1 MPRLRGVSGAS
12 RRRRGLRGGREGP
25 GSEKEA
31 SPSVISLYPSM
42 DSFGQP
48 RPEDN
53 QSVVSRMQKKYWK
66 TKQVFLKATGKKED
80 EHVVA
85 SDAELD
91 AKLEVFHS
99 IQETC
104 TELLKIVEK
113 YQLRLNAISEEE
125 NELGLFLKF
134 QGERDATQAGRMMD
148 ATGKALCSSA
158 KQRLALC
165 TPLSRLKQEVATFSQ
180 RAVSDTL
187 MTINRMEQ
195 ARTEYRGALLWMKD
209 VSQELD
215 PDTLKQMEKFRKVQ
229 IQVRNSKASFDK
241 LKMDVCQKVDLL
253 GASRCNMLS
262 HSLTTYQRTLLGF
275 WEKTARMMSQIHEA
289 CIGFHPYDFV
299 AFKRLQDTSSKLTED
314 HKEEQIEG
322 NFLTKNLNK
331 LVLSNEEA
339 NFGNEPATTDQ
350 KEEHLPSREFG
361 ASQISNSEN
370 VTKDLPVD
378 SLEGEDFEKEFSF
391 LNNLLSPGSSS
402 ASEFTQ
408 ECPTA
413 CGSPSA
419 SLTSQEAGVAPEPLA
434 HSSQFLPSQLFD
446 LGFHAAGAFNSWVSQ
461 EGSELPLSHTEDQPV
476 PSQSPKKSTRSPNN
490 GNQDM
495 SAWFSLFADLDPLS
509 NPDAIGHSDDE
520 LLNA

>member
-1 MPRLRGVSGAS
+1 MNP
-12 RRRRGLRGGREGP
+12 
-25 GSEKEA
+25 
-31 SPSVISLYPSM
+31 PSTSKCHSM

-66 TKQVFLKATGKKED
+66 TKQVFIKATGKKED

-113 YQLRLNAISEEE
+113 YQLRLNVISEEE

-134 QGERDATQAGRMMD
+134 QAERDMTQAGKMMD

-158 KQRLALC
+158 KQRLALY

-275 WEKTARMMSQIHEA
+275 WEKTARLMSQIHGA
-289 CIGFHPYDFV
+289 CTGFLPYDFV
-299 AFKRLQDTSSKLTED
+299 ALKQLQDTPSKLTED
-314 HKEEQIEG
+314 HKEQIES
-322 NFLTKNLNK
+322 NSLTENLNK
-331 LVLSNEEA
+331 LVLSDEEVSL
-339 NFGNEPATTDQ
+339 GNEPAAEDH
-350 KEEHLPSREFG
+350 KERHFQIREFG
-361 ASQISNSEN
+361 APQFSNSEN
-370 VTKDLPVD
+370 VAKDLPID
-378 SLEGEDFEKEFSF
+378 SLEDDFEKEFSF

-402 ASEFTQ
+402 TGEFTQ
-408 ECPTA
+408 ECQTA
-413 CGSPSA
+413 FGSPGTSFM
-419 SLTSQEAGVAPEPLA
+419 SQEPAVGSEPLA
-434 HSSQFLPSQLFD
+434 HSSGFLPSQLFD
-446 LGFHAAGAFNSWVSQ
+446 LGLHAAGAFNSWASQ
-461 EGSELPLSHTEDQPV
+461 GGLEVPLPHTDDQPV
-476 PSQSPKKSTRSPNN
+476 PSQSTKKLTKSPNN

-495 SAWFSLFADLDPLS
+495 SAWFNLFADLDPLS

>member
-1 MPRLRGVSGAS
+1 
-12 RRRRGLRGGREGP
+12 
-25 GSEKEA
+25 
-31 SPSVISLYPSM
+31 M

-53 QSVVSRMQKKYWK
+53 QSVVSRMQRKYWK
-66 TKQVFLKATGKKED
+66 TKQVFIKATGKKED

-113 YQLRLNAISEEE
+113 YQLRLNVISEEE

-134 QGERDATQAGRMMD
+134 QAERDATQAGKMMD

-165 TPLSRLKQEVATFSQ
+165 IPLSRLKQEVATFSK

-187 MTINRMEQ
+187 VTINRMEQ

-215 PDTLKQMEKFRKVQ
+215 PETLKQMEKFRKVQ

-275 WEKTARMMSQIHEA
+275 WEKTAGMMSQIDGA
-289 CIGFHPYDFV
+289 CIGFHPYGYV
-299 AFKRLQDTSSKLTED
+299 ALKQLQDTSSKVTED
-314 HKEEQIEG
+314 HKEEQVE
-322 NFLTKNLNK
+322 NSFLTENLNK
-331 LVLSNEEA
+331 LVLPDEEISLES
-339 NFGNEPATTDQ
+339 EPVEEN
-350 KEEHLPSREFG
+350 KERGFG
-361 ASQISNSEN
+361 APQFSNSEN
-370 VTKDLPVD
+370 AAKDLHID
-378 SLEGEDFEKEFSF
+378 SLEEDFEKEFSF
-391 LNNLLSPGSSS
+391 LNTLISPGSSS
-402 ASEFTQ
+402 NSELTQ
-408 ECPTA
+408 ECQTA
-413 CGSPSA
+413 FGSPNA
-419 SLTSQEAGVAPEPLA
+419 SLKEPSVGSESLA
-434 HSSQFLPSQLFD
+434 HSSGFLPSQLFE
-446 LGFHAAGAFNSWVSQ
+446 LGLHAPGAFNSWASR
-461 EGSELPLSHTEDQPV
+461 GGTDLPLSHIDNPPV
-476 PSQSPKKSTRSPNN
+476 PSQSPKKLTRSVNN

-495 SAWFSLFADLDPLS
+495 SAWFNLFADLDPLS
-509 NPDAIGHSDDE
+509 NPDAIGHADDE

>member
-1 MPRLRGVSGAS
+1 
-12 RRRRGLRGGREGP
+12 
-25 GSEKEA
+25 
-31 SPSVISLYPSM
+31 M
-42 DSFGQP
+42 DPFGQP
-48 RPEDN
+48 KPEDN

-66 TKQVFLKATGKKED
+66 TRQVFIKATGKKED

-104 TELLKIVEK
+104 SELLKIVEK
-113 YQLRLNAISEEE
+113 YQLRLNVISDEED
-125 NELGLFLKF
+125 ELGLFLKC
-134 QGERDATQAGRMMD
+134 QAERDTTQAGRMMD
-148 ATGKALCSSA
+148 ATGRALCSSA
-158 KQRLALC
+158 KQRLALY

-187 MTINRMEQ
+187 MTINRMEH

-275 WEKTARMMSQIHEA
+275 WEKTAQVMSEIQGA

-299 AFKRLQDTSSKLTED
+299 ALKNLQDTSSKLTED
-314 HKEEQIEG
+314 HKEDQRE
-322 NFLTKNLNK
+322 NNSLTEDFNK
-331 LVLSNEEA
+331 LILSGEEVSLRS
-339 NFGNEPATTDQ
+339 ESATAYH
-350 KEEHLPSREFG
+350 KEKDFQIREFG
-361 ASQISNSEN
+361 EPQFSNSEKN

-378 SLEGEDFEKEFSF
+378 SLEDDFEKEFSF
-391 LNNLLSPGSSS
+391 LNNLLSLGSTCT
-402 ASEFTQ
+402 SEFTQ
-408 ECPTA
+408 ECQTA
-413 CGSPSA
+413 FGSPSA
-419 SLTSQEAGVAPEPLA
+419 SLTSQEPSVGSAPLV
-434 HSSQFLPSQLFD
+434 HSAQFLPSHLFD
-446 LGFHAAGAFNSWVSQ
+446 LGLHAAGAINSWTSKGGL
-461 EGSELPLSHTEDQPV
+461 EPPLSHVDNQPV
-476 PSQSPKKSTRSPNN
+476 PSQSPKKLTKSPDN
-490 GNQDM
+490 GNQGM
-495 SAWFSLFADLDPLS
+495 SAWFNLFADLDPLS
-509 NPDAIGHSDDE
+509 NPDAIGHPDDE

>member
-1 MPRLRGVSGAS
+1 MN
-12 RRRRGLRGGREGP
+12 
-25 GSEKEA
+25 
-31 SPSVISLYPSM
+31 PSSTSKCHSM

-66 TKQVFLKATGKKED
+66 TKQVFIKATGKKED

-113 YQLRLNAISEEE
+113 YQLRLNVISEEE

-134 QGERDATQAGRMMD
+134 QAERDTTQAGKMMD

-158 KQRLALC
+158 KQRLALY
-165 TPLSRLKQEVATFSQ
+165 TPLSRLKQEVETFSQ

-275 WEKTARMMSQIHEA
+275 WEKTARLMSQIHGA
-289 CIGFHPYDFV
+289 CTGFHPYDFV
-299 AFKRLQDTSSKLTED
+299 ALKQLQDTPSKLTGD
-314 HKEEQIEG
+314 HKEQIE
-322 NFLTKNLNK
+322 NNSLTENLNK
-331 LVLSNEEA
+331 LVLSDEEVSL
-339 NFGNEPATTDQ
+339 GNEPAAEDH
-350 KEEHLPSREFG
+350 KEKHFQMREFG
-361 ASQISNSEN
+361 APQFSNSEN
-370 VTKDLPVD
+370 VAKDLPID
-378 SLEGEDFEKEFSF
+378 SLEDDFEKEFSF
-391 LNNLLSPGSSS
+391 LNNLLSPGSSGTG
-402 ASEFTQ
+402 EFTQ
-408 ECPTA
+408 ECQTA
-413 CGSPSA
+413 FGSPGA
-419 SLTSQEAGVAPEPLA
+419 SFMLREPAVGSQPLA
-434 HSSQFLPSQLFD
+434 HSPRFLPSQLFD
-446 LGFHAAGAFNSWVSQ
+446 LGLHAAGAFNSWALQGGLEV
-461 EGSELPLSHTEDQPV
+461 PLSHTDNQPV
-476 PSQSPKKSTRSPNN
+476 PSQSPKKLTKSLNN

-495 SAWFSLFADLDPLS
+495 SAWFNLFADLDPLS

>member
-1 MPRLRGVSGAS
+1 
-12 RRRRGLRGGREGP
+12 
-25 GSEKEA
+25 
-31 SPSVISLYPSM
+31 M

-48 RPEDN
+48 RPEDS

-66 TKQVFLKATGKKED
+66 TKQVFIKATGKKED

-91 AKLEVFHS
+91 AKLEVFHT

-113 YQLRLNAISEEE
+113 YQLRLNVISEEE
-125 NELGLFLKF
+125 NELGLFLKC
-134 QGERDATQAGRMMD
+134 QAERDASQAGKMMD

-165 TPLSRLKQEVATFSQ
+165 SPLSRLKQEVATFCQ

-229 IQVRNSKASFDK
+229 IQVRNSKGSFDK
-241 LKMDVCQKVDLL
+241 LKKDVCQKVDLL

-262 HSLTTYQRTLLGF
+262 HSLATYQ
-275 WEKTARMMSQIHEA
+275 Q
-289 CIGFHPYDFV
+289 
-299 AFKRLQDTSSKLTED
+299 LQDTPSKLTED
-314 HKEEQIEG
+314 NKEQIEG
-322 NFLTKNLNK
+322 TFLTENLNK
-331 LVLSNEEA
+331 VVLSGDEV
-339 NFGNEPATTDQ
+339 NFKDEPVVKA
-350 KEEHLPSREFG
+350 LS
-361 ASQISNSEN
+361 A
-370 VTKDLPVD
+370 D
-378 SLEGEDFEKEFSF
+378 SLEEDFEKEFSF
-391 LNNLLSPGSSS
+391 LNSLLTLGSSS
-402 ASEFTQ
+402 TSEFVQ
-408 ECPTA
+408 EFQTS
-413 CGSPSA
+413 CGSPTA
-419 SLTSQEAGVAPEPLA
+419 SFTSQEASAGSEPLA
-434 HSSQFLPSQLFD
+434 RSSQFFPSQLFD
-446 LGFHAAGAFNSWVSQ
+446 LGLHAAGALNSWIPQ
-461 EGSELPLSHTEDQPV
+461 KGSEHTDNMPV
-476 PSQSPKKSTRSPNN
+476 PLKSPKNLTKSPNT

-495 SAWFSLFADLDPLS
+495 SAWFNLFADLDPLS

>member
-1 MPRLRGVSGAS
+1 
-12 RRRRGLRGGREGP
+12 
-25 GSEKEA
+25 
-31 SPSVISLYPSM
+31 M

-66 TKQVFLKATGKKED
+66 TKQVFIKATGKKED
-80 EHVVA
+80 EHLVA

-99 IQETC
+99 VQETC
-104 TELLKIVEK
+104 TELLKIIEK
-113 YQLRLNAISEEE
+113 YQLRLNDTGLLYAAQTGFKLLASSDPPASTSQSAGITVISEEE

-134 QGERDATQAGRMMD
+134 QAERDGTQAGKMMD

-229 IQVRNSKASFDK
+229 MQVRNSKASFDK

-299 AFKRLQDTSSKLTED
+299 ALKQLQDTPSKLSED
-314 HKEEQIEG
+314 NKDEQIG
-322 NFLTKNLNK
+322 GFLTEQLNK
-331 LVLSNEEA
+331 LVLSDEEA
-339 NFGNEPATTDQ
+339 SFESEQANKDHNEKHSQ
-350 KEEHLPSREFG
+350 MREFG
-361 ASQISNSEN
+361 APQFSNSEN
-370 VTKDLPVD
+370 VAKDLPVD

-391 LNNLLSPGSSS
+391 LNNLLSSGSSS
-402 ASEFTQ
+402 TSEFTQ
-408 ECPTA
+408 ECQTA
-413 CGSPSA
+413 FGSPSA
-419 SLTSQEAGVAPEPLA
+419 SLTSQEPSMGSEPLA
-434 HSSQFLPSQLFD
+434 HSSRFLPSQLFD
-446 LGFHAAGAFNSWVSQ
+446 LGFHGAGAFNNWVSQ
-461 EGSELPLSHTEDQPV
+461 EESELCLSHTDNQPV
-476 PSQSPKKSTRSPNN
+476 PSQSPKKLTRCSCPCLRPLRSPP
-490 GNQDM
+490 
-495 SAWFSLFADLDPLS
+495 AWLLDP
-509 NPDAIGHSDDE
+509 PM
-520 LLNA
+520 

>member
-1 MPRLRGVSGAS
+1 
-12 RRRRGLRGGREGP
+12 
-25 GSEKEA
+25 
-31 SPSVISLYPSM
+31 M

-48 RPEDN
+48 RTEDN
-53 QSVVSRMQKKYWK
+53 QSVVSRIQKKYWK
-66 TKQVFLKATGKKED
+66 TKQVFIKATGKKED

-91 AKLEVFHS
+91 AKLEVFHC

-134 QGERDATQAGRMMD
+134 QAERDTSQAGKMMD

-158 KQRLALC
+158 KQRLALY

-229 IQVRNSKASFDK
+229 TQVRNSKASFDK

-262 HSLTTYQRTLLGF
+262 HSLTIYQRTLLGF
-275 WEKTARMMSQIHEA
+275 WEKTARKMSQIHGA
-289 CIGFHPYDFV
+289 YIGFHPYDIV
-299 AFKRLQDTSSKLTED
+299 ALKQLQGTSSKLTED
-314 HKEEQIEG
+314 HKEEQIE
-322 NFLTKNLNK
+322 NNSLTENLNK
-331 LVLSNEEA
+331 LVLSDEEVSL
-339 NFGNEPATTDQ
+339 G
-350 KEEHLPSREFG
+350 
-361 ASQISNSEN
+361 SES
-370 VTKDLPVD
+370 VAEDMPVD
-378 SLEGEDFEKEFSF
+378 SLEDDFEKEFSF
-391 LNNLLSPGSSS
+391 LNNLLSPDSSS
-402 ASEFTQ
+402 TSEFTREYQ
-408 ECPTA
+408 TA
-413 CGSPSA
+413 FGSPSA
-419 SLTSQEAGVAPEPLA
+419 SLTAQEPAAGSEPLA
-434 HSSQFLPSQLFD
+434 HSAQYLPSHLFD
-446 LGFHAAGAFNSWVSQ
+446 LGLHAAGALNRWASKG
-461 EGSELPLSHTEDQPV
+461 ELDLPLSQVDNQPV
-476 PSQSPKKSTRSPNN
+476 PSQSPKKL
-490 GNQDM
+490 M
-495 SAWFSLFADLDPLS
+495 KYMDPLS

>member
-1 MPRLRGVSGAS
+1 
-12 RRRRGLRGGREGP
+12 
-25 GSEKEA
+25 
-31 SPSVISLYPSM
+31 M
-42 DSFGQP
+42 DSFEQP

-66 TKQVFLKATGKKED
+66 TKQVFIKATGKKED

-113 YQLRLNAISEEE
+113 YQLRLNVISEEE
-125 NELGLFLKF
+125 NELGQFLKF
-134 QGERDATQAGRMMD
+134 QAERNATQASTMMD

-165 TPLSRLKQEVATFSQ
+165 IPLSRLKQEVATFSK
-180 RAVSDTL
+180 RAVSDT
-187 MTINRMEQ
+187 MVTIERMER

-215 PDTLKQMEKFRKVQ
+215 PETLKQMEKFRKVQ

-275 WEKTARMMSQIHEA
+275 WENTARMMSQIDGGWT
-289 CIGFHPYDFV
+289 GFHPYGYI
-299 AFKRLQDTSSKLTED
+299 ALQQLQDTSSKVTED
-314 HKEEQIEG
+314 HKEEQVEN
-322 NFLTKNLNK
+322 NFLTENLNK
-331 LVLSNEEA
+331 LVLPDEEISLESEPVEESKEKHFQMRVSGAPQFSN
-339 NFGNEPATTDQ
+339 
-350 KEEHLPSREFG
+350 
-361 ASQISNSEN
+361 IEN
-370 VTKDLPVD
+370 AVKDLRID
-378 SLEGEDFEKEFSF
+378 SLEEDFEKEFSF
-391 LNNLLSPGSSS
+391 LNSLLSPGSSS
-402 ASEFTQ
+402 NSECTQ

-413 CGSPSA
+413 GGSPSA
-419 SLTSQEAGVAPEPLA
+419 SLKPQELSVGAEPLG
-434 HSSQFLPSQLFD
+434 HPPGFLPSQLFD
-446 LGFHAAGAFNSWVSQ
+446 LGLRAPGAFSSWASQ
-461 EGSELPLSHTEDQPV
+461 GGIQLPLSHIDNQPV
-476 PSQSPKKSTRSPNN
+476 PSQSPKKITRSLNN

-495 SAWFSLFADLDPLS
+495 SAWFDLFADLDPLS
-509 NPDAIGHSDDE
+509 NPDAIGHADDE

>member
-1 MPRLRGVSGAS
+1 MN
-12 RRRRGLRGGREGP
+12 
-25 GSEKEA
+25 
-31 SPSVISLYPSM
+31 PSSTSKCHSM

-66 TKQVFLKATGKKED
+66 TKQVFIKATGKKED

-113 YQLRLNAISEEE
+113 YQLRLNVISEEE
-125 NELGLFLKF
+125 SELGLFLKF
-134 QGERDATQAGRMMD
+134 QAERDMTEAGKMMD

-158 KQRLALC
+158 KQRLALY

-275 WEKTARMMSQIHEA
+275 WEKTARLMSQIHGA
-289 CIGFHPYDFV
+289 CPGFHPYDFV
-299 AFKRLQDTSSKLTED
+299 ALKQLQDTPSKLTED
-314 HKEEQIEG
+314 QKEQIE
-322 NFLTKNLNK
+322 NSSLTESLNK
-331 LVLSNEEA
+331 LVLSDEEVSL
-339 NFGNEPATTDQ
+339 GNEPAAQDH
-350 KEEHLPSREFG
+350 KEKHFQVREFG
-361 ASQISNSEN
+361 APQFSNSEN
-370 VTKDLPVD
+370 VAKDLPVD
-378 SLEGEDFEKEFSF
+378 PLEDDFEKEFSF

-402 ASEFTQ
+402 TGEFTQ
-408 ECPTA
+408 ECQTA
-413 CGSPSA
+413 FGSPGGSFM
-419 SLTSQEAGVAPEPLA
+419 SWEAPVGSEPLA
-434 HSSQFLPSQLFD
+434 HSSRFLPSQLFD
-446 LGFHAAGAFNSWVSQ
+446 LGLHAAGTFNSWASQ
-461 EGSELPLSHTEDQPV
+461 GGLEVPLSHTENQPV
-476 PSQSPKKSTRSPNN
+476 PPQSPKKLTKY
-490 GNQDM
+490 
-495 SAWFSLFADLDPLS
+495 LDPLS

>member
-1 MPRLRGVSGAS
+1 M
-12 RRRRGLRGGREGP
+12 E
-25 GSEKEA
+25 
-31 SPSVISLYPSM
+31 
-42 DSFGQP
+42 SFGQP

-53 QSVVSRMQKKYWK
+53 QSVVSRMQQKYWK
-66 TKQVFLKATGKKED
+66 TKQVFIKATGKKED

-91 AKLEVFHS
+91 AKLEVFHA

-113 YQLRLNAISEEE
+113 YQLRINVISEEE

-134 QGERDATQAGRMMD
+134 QAERDATQAGKMMD

-187 MTINRMEQ
+187 MTVKRMEQ

-229 IQVRNSKASFDK
+229 IQVRNSKGSFDK
-241 LKMDVCQKVDLL
+241 LKKDVCQKVDLL

-262 HSLTTYQRTLLGF
+262 HSLAIYQRTLLGF

-289 CIGFHPYDFV
+289 CTGFHPYDFV
-299 AFKRLQDTSSKLTED
+299 ALKRLQDTPSKLTED
-314 HKEEQIEG
+314 IKEQLEG
-322 NFLTKNLNK
+322 TFITENLNK
-331 LVLSNEEA
+331 VVLSEEEL
-339 NFGNEPATTDQ
+339 NFKGEPVV
-350 KEEHLPSREFG
+350 KELS
-361 ASQISNSEN
+361 
-370 VTKDLPVD
+370 VD
-378 SLEGEDFEKEFSF
+378 SLEEEFEKEFSF
-391 LNNLLSPGSSS
+391 LNSLLSPGSSS
-402 ASEFTQ
+402 TSEVAQ
-408 ECPTA
+408 ECQTSESPT
-413 CGSPSA
+413 A
-419 SLTSQEAGVAPEPLA
+419 SLTSQEASVGSEPLA
-434 HSSQFLPSQLFD
+434 HSSQFLPSQLYD
-446 LGFHAAGAFNSWVSQ
+446 LGLHAAGSFKSWIPQ
-461 EGSELPLSHTEDQPV
+461 KGLEHMDNLPV
-476 PSQSPKKSTRSPNN
+476 PLQSPKKLTRSSKS

>member
-1 MPRLRGVSGAS
+1 
-12 RRRRGLRGGREGP
+12 
-25 GSEKEA
+25 
-31 SPSVISLYPSM
+31 M

-48 RPEDN
+48 RPEDS

-66 TKQVFLKATGKKED
+66 TKQVFIKATGKKED

-91 AKLEVFHS
+91 AKLEVFHT

-104 TELLKIVEK
+104 SELLKIVEK
-113 YQLRLNAISEEE
+113 YQLRLNVISEEE

-134 QGERDATQAGRMMD
+134 QAEWDASQAGKMMD
-148 ATGKALCSSA
+148 ATGKTLCSSA
-158 KQRLALC
+158 KQRFTMAFIIFK
-165 TPLSRLKQEVATFSQ
+165 PIEVTTFSQ

-187 MTINRMEQ
+187 MTINQMEQ

-229 IQVRNSKASFDK
+229 IQVRNSKGSFDK
-241 LKMDVCQKVDLL
+241 LKKDVCQKVDLL

-262 HSLTTYQRTLLGF
+262 HSLATYQRTLLGF
-275 WEKTARMMSQIHEA
+275 WEKTARMMSQIQEA

-299 AFKRLQDTSSKLTED
+299 ALKQLQDTPRKLTED
-314 HKEEQIEG
+314 NKEKIEG
-322 NFLTKNLNK
+322 TFLMENLNK
-331 LVLSNEEA
+331 VLLSEEEA
-339 NFGNEPATTDQ
+339 NFKDEPA
-350 KEEHLPSREFG
+350 
-361 ASQISNSEN
+361 
-370 VTKDLPVD
+370 VVKDLSVE

-391 LNNLLSPGSSS
+391 LNSLLSPGSSS
-402 ASEFTQ
+402 TSEFAQ
-408 ECPTA
+408 EFQTS
-413 CGSPSA
+413 CGSPTA
-419 SLTSQEAGVAPEPLA
+419 SLIFQEASVGSEPLA

-446 LGFHAAGAFNSWVSQ
+446 LGLHTAGAFNSWIPQ
-461 EGSELPLSHTEDQPV
+461 KGSEHTDNLPV
-476 PSQSPKKSTRSPNN
+476 PLKSPKKLTKSPNS

-495 SAWFSLFADLDPLS
+495 SAWFNLFADLDPLS

>member
-1 MPRLRGVSGAS
+1 
-12 RRRRGLRGGREGP
+12 
-25 GSEKEA
+25 
-31 SPSVISLYPSM
+31 M

-66 TKQVFLKATGKKED
+66 TKQVFIKATGKKED
-80 EHVVA
+80 EYVVA
-85 SDAELD
+85 SDADLD

-104 TELLKIVEK
+104 IELLKIVEK
-113 YQLRLNAISEEE
+113 YQLRLNVIAEEE

-134 QGERDATQAGRMMD
+134 QAERDVTQAGKIMD

-158 KQRLALC
+158 KQRLALY

-209 VSQELD
+209 VSHELD

-262 HSLTTYQRTLLGF
+262 HSLATYQRTLLGF
-275 WEKTARMMSQIHEA
+275 WEKTARLMFQIHGE
-289 CIGFHPYDFV
+289 CVGFHPYDFV
-299 AFKRLQDTSSKLTED
+299 ALKQLQDTSSKVTED
-314 HKEEQIEG
+314 HKEEQIE
-322 NFLTKNLNK
+322 NSYFTEDLNK
-331 LVLSNEEA
+331 LVLLNEEA
-339 NFGNEPATTDQ
+339 NLGSEPVA
-350 KEEHLPSREFG
+350 
-361 ASQISNSEN
+361 
-370 VTKDLPVD
+370 KDLLVD
-378 SLEGEDFEKEFSF
+378 SLEREDYEKEFSF

-402 ASEFTQ
+402 TNECTQ
-408 ECPTA
+408 ECQTEF
-413 CGSPSA
+413 GSPNA
-419 SLTSQEAGVAPEPLA
+419 SPMSQELSVGSEPLA
-434 HSSQFLPSQLFD
+434 HSSGFLPSQLFD
-446 LGFHAAGAFNSWVSQ
+446 LGLHATGGFNSWASAG
-461 EGSELPLSHTEDQPV
+461 GSELRLSHMDNDVV
-476 PSQSPKKSTRSPNN
+476 PSQSPKKLTRSPNN
-490 GNQDM
+490 SKQDM
-495 SAWFSLFADLDPLS
+495 SAWFNLFADLDPLS

>member
-1 MPRLRGVSGAS
+1 MNP
-12 RRRRGLRGGREGP
+12 
-25 GSEKEA
+25 
-31 SPSVISLYPSM
+31 PSTSKCHFM

-66 TKQVFLKATGKKED
+66 TKQVFIKATGKKED

-113 YQLRLNAISEEE
+113 YQLRLNVISEEE

-134 QGERDATQAGRMMD
+134 QAERDTTQAGKMMD

-158 KQRLALC
+158 KQRLALY

-275 WEKTARMMSQIHEA
+275 WEKTAQLMSQIHGA
-289 CIGFHPYDFV
+289 STGFHLYDFV
-299 AFKRLQDTSSKLTED
+299 ALKQLQDTPSKLTED
-314 HKEEQIEG
+314 HKEEQID
-322 NFLTKNLNK
+322 NSSLTENLNK
-331 LVLSNEEA
+331 LVLSDAEVSLGSKPVA
-339 NFGNEPATTDQ
+339 
-350 KEEHLPSREFG
+350 
-361 ASQISNSEN
+361 
-370 VTKDLPVD
+370 KDLPVD
-378 SLEGEDFEKEFSF
+378 SLEDDFEKEFSF

-402 ASEFTQ
+402 TSEFTQ
-408 ECPTA
+408 ECQTA
-413 CGSPSA
+413 FGSPGT
-419 SLTSQEAGVAPEPLA
+419 SLTFQEPSVGSEPLA
-434 HSSQFLPSQLFD
+434 HSSRFLPSQLFD
-446 LGFHAAGAFNSWVSQ
+446 LGLHAVGAFNSWAS
-461 EGSELPLSHTEDQPV
+461 EGGLEVPLSHTDNQPV
-476 PSQSPKKSTRSPNN
+476 PSQSPKKLTKY
-490 GNQDM
+490 
-495 SAWFSLFADLDPLS
+495 LDPLS

>member
-1 MPRLRGVSGAS
+1 MASVSACPHQATTMAAANVPVPGEVS
-12 RRRRGLRGGREGP
+12 PLTEMHSGP
-25 GSEKEA
+25 
-31 SPSVISLYPSM
+31 ISYSM

-66 TKQVFLKATGKKED
+66 TKQVFIKATGKKED
-80 EHVVA
+80 KHVVA

-104 TELLKIVEK
+104 TELLRIVEK
-113 YQLRLNAISEEE
+113 YQLRLNVISEEE

-134 QGERDATQAGRMMD
+134 QAERDTTQAGKMMD

-158 KQRLALC
+158 QQRLALYA
-165 TPLSRLKQEVATFSQ
+165 PLSRLKQEVATFSQ

-229 IQVRNSKASFDK
+229 IQVRNSKTSFDK

-262 HSLTTYQRTLLGF
+262 HSLIAYQRTLLGF
-275 WEKTARMMSQIHEA
+275 WEKTARMMSRIHGA
-289 CIGFHPYDFV
+289 GTGFHPYDFV
-299 AFKRLQDTSSKLTED
+299 ALKQLQDTPGKPTED
-314 HKEEQIEG
+314 DREQIE
-322 NFLTKNLNK
+322 NNSLVENLNK
-331 LVLSNEEA
+331 LVLSDEDVSL
-339 NFGNEPATTDQ
+339 GSEPATKDH
-350 KEEHLPSREFG
+350 KEKHFQTREFE
-361 ASQISNSEN
+361 APQISNSEN
-370 VTKDLPVD
+370 
-378 SLEGEDFEKEFSF
+378 GW
-391 LNNLLSPGSSS
+391 
-402 ASEFTQ
+402 ASQ
-408 ECPTA
+408 
-413 CGSPSA
+413 GR
-419 SLTSQEAGVAPEPLA
+419 L
-434 HSSQFLPSQLFD
+434 
-446 LGFHAAGAFNSWVSQ
+446 
-461 EGSELPLSHTEDQPV
+461 ELPLSHTDNQPV
-476 PSQSPKKSTRSPNN
+476 PSQSPKKLTKSPNKC
-490 GNQDM
+490 NQDM
-495 SAWFSLFADLDPLS
+495 SAWFTLFADLDPLS

>member
-1 MPRLRGVSGAS
+1 MNP
-12 RRRRGLRGGREGP
+12 
-25 GSEKEA
+25 
-31 SPSVISLYPSM
+31 PSTSKCHSM

-66 TKQVFLKATGKKED
+66 TKQVFIKATGKKED

-113 YQLRLNAISEEE
+113 YQLRLNVISEEE

-134 QGERDATQAGRMMD
+134 QAERDMTQAGKMMD

-158 KQRLALC
+158 KQRLALY

-275 WEKTARMMSQIHEA
+275 WEKTARLMSQIHGA
-289 CIGFHPYDFV
+289 CTGFRPYDFV
-299 AFKRLQDTSSKLTED
+299 ALKQLQDTPSKLTED
-314 HKEEQIEG
+314 HKEQIES
-322 NFLTKNLNK
+322 NSLTENLNK
-331 LVLSNEEA
+331 LVLSDEEVSL
-339 NFGNEPATTDQ
+339 GNKPAEDD
-350 KEEHLPSREFG
+350 KEKHFQIREFG
-361 ASQISNSEN
+361 APQFSNSEN
-370 VTKDLPVD
+370 VAKDLPID
-378 SLEGEDFEKEFSF
+378 SLEDDFEKEFSF

-402 ASEFTQ
+402 TGEFTQ
-408 ECPTA
+408 ECQTA
-413 CGSPSA
+413 FGSPGTSFM
-419 SLTSQEAGVAPEPLA
+419 SQEPAVGSEPLA
-434 HSSQFLPSQLFD
+434 HSSGFLPSQLFD
-446 LGFHAAGAFNSWVSQ
+446 LGLHAAGAFNSWASQ
-461 EGSELPLSHTEDQPV
+461 GGLEVPLPHTDDQPV
-476 PSQSPKKSTRSPNN
+476 PSQSTKKLTKSPNN

-495 SAWFSLFADLDPLS
+495 SAWFNLFADLDPLS

>member
-1 MPRLRGVSGAS
+1 MN
-12 RRRRGLRGGREGP
+12 
-25 GSEKEA
+25 
-31 SPSVISLYPSM
+31 PSSTSKCHSM

-66 TKQVFLKATGKKED
+66 TKQVFIKATGKKED

-113 YQLRLNAISEEE
+113 YQLRLNVISEEE

-134 QGERDATQAGRMMD
+134 QAERDTTQAGKMMD

-158 KQRLALC
+158 KQRLALF
-165 TPLSRLKQEVATFSQ
+165 TPLSRLKQEVETFSQ

-275 WEKTARMMSQIHEA
+275 WEKTARLMSQIHGA
-289 CIGFHPYDFV
+289 CTGFHPYDFV
-299 AFKRLQDTSSKLTED
+299 ALKQLQDTPSKLTED
-314 HKEEQIEG
+314 HKEQIE
-322 NFLTKNLNK
+322 NNSLTENLNK
-331 LVLSNEEA
+331 LVLSDEEVSL
-339 NFGNEPATTDQ
+339 GNEPAEDH
-350 KEEHLPSREFG
+350 KEKHFQMREFG
-361 ASQISNSEN
+361 APQFSNSEN
-370 VTKDLPVD
+370 VAKDLPID
-378 SLEGEDFEKEFSF
+378 SLEDDFEKEFSF
-391 LNNLLSPGSSS
+391 LNNLLSPGSSGTG
-402 ASEFTQ
+402 EFTQ
-408 ECPTA
+408 ECQTA
-413 CGSPSA
+413 FGSPGA
-419 SLTSQEAGVAPEPLA
+419 SFMLREPAVGSQPLA
-434 HSSQFLPSQLFD
+434 HSPRFLPSQLFD
-446 LGFHAAGAFNSWVSQ
+446 LGLHAAGAFNSWALQGGLEV
-461 EGSELPLSHTEDQPV
+461 PLSHTDNQPV
-476 PSQSPKKSTRSPNN
+476 PSQSPKKLTKSLNN

-495 SAWFSLFADLDPLS
+495 SAWFNLFADLDPLS

>member
-1 MPRLRGVSGAS
+1 
-12 RRRRGLRGGREGP
+12 
-25 GSEKEA
+25 
-31 SPSVISLYPSM
+31 M
-42 DSFGQP
+42 DSFAQP
-48 RPEDN
+48 GPEDN

-66 TKQVFLKATGKKED
+66 TKQVFIKATGKKED

-104 TELLKIVEK
+104 TDLLKIIEK
-113 YQLRLNAISEEE
+113 YQQRLNVVSEEE

-134 QGERDATQAGRMMD
+134 QAERDVTQAGRMMD

-158 KQRLALC
+158 KQRLALY

-187 MTINRMEQ
+187 VTINRMEQ
-195 ARTEYRGALLWMKD
+195 ARTEYRAALLWMKD

-215 PDTLKQMEKFRKVQ
+215 PDTTKQMERFRKVQ
-229 IQVRNSKASFDK
+229 IQVKNSKASFDK

-262 HSLTTYQRTLLGF
+262 YSLTTYQ
-275 WEKTARMMSQIHEA
+275 Q
-289 CIGFHPYDFV
+289 
-299 AFKRLQDTSSKLTED
+299 LQDTTSKLSED
-314 HKEEQIEG
+314 HKEEQTE
-322 NFLTKNLNK
+322 NTCATENLNK
-331 LVLSNEEA
+331 LVLVDEEA
-339 NFGNEPATTDQ
+339 SLGSEPATKGH
-350 KEEHLPSREFG
+350 KEKYFQMREFG
-361 ASQISNSEN
+361 ALQFSNSEN
-370 VTKDLPVD
+370 VAKDLLVD

-402 ASEFTQ
+402 TSEFTQ
-408 ECPTA
+408 ECQTA
-413 CGSPSA
+413 FGSPSA
-419 SLTSQEAGVAPEPLA
+419 SLMSQEPFVGSKPLG
-434 HSSQFLPSQLFD
+434 HSCGFLPSQLFD
-446 LGFHAAGAFNSWVSQ
+446 LGFHAAGALNSWASHK
-461 EGSELPLSHTEDQPV
+461 GAELPPSHIDNQPV
-476 PSQSPKKSTRSPNN
+476 PSPSRKKLTRSPTS

-495 SAWFSLFADLDPLS
+495 SAWFNLFADLDPLS

>member
-1 MPRLRGVSGAS
+1 MSH
-12 RRRRGLRGGREGP
+12 
-25 GSEKEA
+25 
-31 SPSVISLYPSM
+31 SM

-66 TKQVFLKATGKKED
+66 TKQVFIKATGKKED
-80 EHVVA
+80 EHLVA

-99 IQETC
+99 VQETC

-113 YQLRLNAISEEE
+113 YQLRLNVISEEE

-134 QGERDATQAGRMMD
+134 QAERDATQAGKMMD

-229 IQVRNSKASFDK
+229 MQVRNSKASFDK

-299 AFKRLQDTSSKLTED
+299 ALKQLQDTPGKLTED
-314 HKEEQIEG
+314 NKDEQIG
-322 NFLTKNLNK
+322 GFLTEQLNK
-331 LVLSNEEA
+331 LVLSDEEA
-339 NFGNEPATTDQ
+339 SFE
-350 KEEHLPSREFG
+350 
-361 ASQISNSEN
+361 SEQ
-370 VTKDLPVD
+370 VAKDLPVD

-391 LNNLLSPGSSS
+391 LNNLLSSGSSS
-402 ASEFTQ
+402 TSEFTQ
-408 ECPTA
+408 ECQTA
-413 CGSPSA
+413 FGSPSA
-419 SLTSQEAGVAPEPLA
+419 SLTSQEPSMGSEPLA
-434 HSSQFLPSQLFD
+434 HSSRFLPSQLFD
-446 LGFHAAGAFNSWVSQ
+446 LGFHVAGAFNSWVSQ
-461 EGSELPLSHTEDQPV
+461 EESELRLSHTDNQPV
-476 PSQSPKKSTRSPNN
+476 PSQSPKKLTRSPNN

-495 SAWFSLFADLDPLS
+495 SAWFNLFADLDPLS

>member
-1 MPRLRGVSGAS
+1 
-12 RRRRGLRGGREGP
+12 
-25 GSEKEA
+25 
-31 SPSVISLYPSM
+31 M
-42 DSFGQP
+42 DSCEQL
-48 RPEDN
+48 RAEDK
-53 QSVVSRMQKKYWK
+53 QSVMNRMQKKYWK
-66 TKQVFLKATGKKED
+66 TKQVFIKATGKKED

-104 TELLKIVEK
+104 NELLKIVEK
-113 YQLRLNAISEEE
+113 YQLRLNVISEEE

-134 QGERDATQAGRMMD
+134 QAERDATQAGKMM
-148 ATGKALCSSA
+148 AAAGTVLCSSA

-187 MTINRMEQ
+187 MTINHMER

-209 VSQELD
+209 ASQELD

-229 IQVRNSKASFDK
+229 IQVRKSKGSFDK

-275 WEKTARMMSQIHEA
+275 WEKTAQMMSQIQEA
-289 CIGFHPYDFV
+289 CADFHPYDFI
-299 AFKRLQDTSSKLTED
+299 ALKRLQDTAGNVTAD
-314 HKEEQIEG
+314 NKEEAEG
-322 NFLTKNLNK
+322 SCLTANLNK
-331 LVLSNEEA
+331 VALSEESSER
-339 NFGNEPATTDQ
+339 EPAVA
-350 KEEHLPSREFG
+350 KALPR
-361 ASQISNSEN
+361 
-370 VTKDLPVD
+370 D
-378 SLEGEDFEKEFSF
+378 SLEGDDFEKEFAF
-391 LNNLLSPGSSS
+391 LNSLLSPTSSS
-402 ASEFTQ
+402 ASEHTQ
-408 ECPTA
+408 ECQPA
-413 CGSPSA
+413 CGSPGA
-419 SLTSQEAGVAPEPLA
+419 GLTAQEPPVG
-434 HSSQFLPSQLFD
+434 SSQFLPSQLFD
-446 LGFHAAGAFNSWVSQ
+446 LGLHAEGASK
-461 EGSELPLSHTEDQPV
+461 T
-476 PSQSPKKSTRSPNN
+476 PNN

-495 SAWFSLFADLDPLS
+495 SAWFNLFADLDPLS

>member
-1 MPRLRGVSGAS
+1 
-12 RRRRGLRGGREGP
+12 
-25 GSEKEA
+25 
-31 SPSVISLYPSM
+31 M

-48 RPEDN
+48 RTEDD

-66 TKQVFLKATGKKED
+66 TKQVFLKATGKRED

-85 SDAELD
+85 SDADLD
-91 AKLEVFHS
+91 AKLEVFHT

-113 YQLRLNAISEEE
+113 YQLRLNVISEEE

-134 QGERDATQAGRMMD
+134 QAERDTTQAGRMME

-165 TPLSRLKQEVATFSQ
+165 TPLSRLKQEVTTFSQ

-187 MTINRMEQ
+187 MTVNRMEQ

-229 IQVRNSKASFDK
+229 IEVRNSKASFDK

-262 HSLTTYQRTLLGF
+262 HSLTTYQRTLLAF
-275 WEKTARMMSQIHEA
+275 WEKTAQMMSQIHGA
-289 CIGFHPYDFV
+289 YVGLHPYDFV
-299 AFKRLQDTSSKLTED
+299 ALKQAQDTSSKFTKGHGKEHTETSPLTE
-314 HKEEQIEG
+314 
-322 NFLTKNLNK
+322 NLHQ
-331 LVLSNEEA
+331 LVLSNEEVSS
-339 NFGNEPATTDQ
+339 G
-350 KEEHLPSREFG
+350 
-361 ASQISNSEN
+361 SES
-370 VTKDLPVD
+370 VAKDLPVD
-378 SLEGEDFEKEFSF
+378 SLEDDFEKEFSF

-402 ASEFTQ
+402 TSEFTQ
-408 ECPTA
+408 ECQTA
-413 CGSPSA
+413 FGS
-419 SLTSQEAGVAPEPLA
+419 LMFQELSVGSEPLA
-434 HSSQFLPSQLFD
+434 HSRSFLPSHLFD
-446 LGFHAAGAFNSWVSQ
+446 LGLHAAGAFNGWASK
-461 EGSELPLSHTEDQPV
+461 GGLELPLSNTDSQPV
-476 PSQSPKKSTRSPNN
+476 PSHSPKKSTKSPNH
-490 GNQDM
+490 GNQGM
-495 SAWFSLFADLDPLS
+495 SAWFNLFADMDPLS